1 MRVSSSERYDPTA
14 MTSVATPP
22 PTTSEIASACAQ
34 SRFRSR
40 SSLRSSARI
49 ASPCE
54 LSGGAQRLVQAFGR
68 DLSVREGE
76 HAMRHVL
83 DRGIVCDDERG
94 RAKELVGPKQGVDD
108 HDAGLRI
115 ERPSRLVAQQN
126 LGLLDDGAGDGDPL
140 LLASRELGRK

>member
-22 PTTSEIASACAQ
+22 PTTSEIASACDQ

-54 LSGGAQRLVQAFGR
+54 LSSGAPRLVQAFGR
-68 DLSVREGE
+68 EKAAPGFQVNAYAAGFDHCRWLYVLPNGDVPVAETDQPSGRGKSLRGL
-76 HAMRHVL
+76 AMKA
-83 DRGIVCDDERG
+83 ISTCTC
-94 RAKELVGPKQGVDD
+94 
-108 HDAGLRI
+108 
-115 ERPSRLVAQQN
+115 
-126 LGLLDDGAGDGDPL
+126 
-140 LLASRELGRK
+140 